1 VGLIGNG
8 YVEGY
13 QLIHSFMH
21 SDDVNVFYLLNKYMN
36 IMLLLLISF
45 IIFFKDGEKNTNSIK
60 ERKNFN
66 KNKLI

>member
-1 VGLIGNG
+1 
-8 YVEGY
+8 
-13 QLIHSFMH
+13 MH